1 MRRLLTLL
9 IGLLAIAA
17 ISASAAARPLGP
29 NGQIAF
35 DRSDLETADGPHRPG
50 EPKCLTETRQMKQS
64 ALLWSP
70 PTSAEAH

>member
-9 IGLLAIAA
+9 IGRLAIAA

-35 DRSDLETADGPHRPG
+35 DRSDLETAD
-50 EPKCLTETRQMKQS
+50 ETTPARRAQV
-64 ALLWSP
+64 LD
-70 PTSAEAH
+70 